1 LFITADQE
9 IRYQQNLKG
18 REMALVVLSSNN
30 WDAVKAHIA
39 GIMAAINAATPGS
52 YTEVEVPE

>member
-1 LFITADQE
+1 
-9 IRYQQNLKG
+9 
-18 REMALVVLSSNN
+18 MALVVLSSNN

>member
-30 WDAVKAHIA
+30 WEAVKAHIA